1 MAKITAY
8 KVKELPTK
16 KDIDP
21 FGLYFVKADTD
32 DTFKVFVRDMHNSIW
47 VAYETAEQIA
57 SAIDFNLE

>member
-8 KVKELPTK
+8 KVKELPTTG
-16 KDIDP
+16 IDP
-21 FGLYFVKADTD
+21 FGLYFVKADTE
-32 DTFKVFVRDMHNSIW
+32 DTFKVFVRDVHNLIW